1 VREEELLLTLKAWR
15 EDRGEPDT
23 LLLSAL
29 RQALVLLSGR
39 TNLNPLPEALAPAAL
54 ELAAGALN
62 RRGQEGEAVRREG
75 GLSVSFGGLSP
86 ETARLIRRYLPAEAG
101 FPDASGA

>member
-1 VREEELLLTLKAWR
+1 MQEEELLLELKAWR
-15 EDRGEPDT
+15 DGEGEPDG

-54 ELAAGALN
+54 ELAASALN

-75 GLSVSFGGLSP
+75 GLSVSFSGLSP

-101 FPDASGA
+101 FPDAPGA

>member
-1 VREEELLLTLKAWR
+1 M
-15 EDRGEPDT
+15 GM
-23 LLLSAL
+23 
-29 RQALVLLSGR
+29 GR
-39 TNLNPLPEALAPAAL
+39 LAPAAL
-54 ELAAGALN
+54 ELAAAALN